1 MRPAA
6 SMTTWRG
13 LVLCALALAVVL
25 VAWASTDTAPLMT
38 TTAPST
44 RPQPSAAPTVLL
56 PSLWAQA
63 LVVMVVLVAGVL
75 ACLVAWRLVRFLLAH
90 LQGLQPVAVDT
101 PAEGC
106 GPDLAL
112 LSPSRRH
119 GRWRHCGTEARPTP
133 LWRPGWRWSETSRRS
148 VWGPGPTRPPPS
160 WSCGC
165 GRSDKYR
172 PRRLRISPPSTARP
186 VSPPTR

>member
-56 PSLWAQA
+56 PSLWARA

-112 LSPSRRH
+112 LSPSQAARQVEALRH
-119 GRWRHCGTEARPTP
+119 GSPANAIVAAWMALERDVTQVGVGTRPH
-133 LWRPGWRWSETSRRS
+133 ETSTEL
-148 VWGPGPTRPPPS
+148 V
-160 WSCGC
+160 
-165 GRSDKYR
+165 
-172 PRRLRISPPSTARP
+172 LRVRAQR
-186 VSPPTR
+186 

>member
-56 PSLWAQA
+56 PSLQPIAPPEPLAGTGTSWWALA

-112 LSPSRRH
+112 LSPSQAARQVEALRHASRPAAVWRRYM
-119 GRWRHCGTEARPTP
+119 P
-133 LWRPGWRWSETSRRS
+133 L
-148 VWGPGPTRPPPS
+148 
-160 WSCGC
+160 
-165 GRSDKYR
+165 
-172 PRRLRISPPSTARP
+172 
-186 VSPPTR
+186 

>member
-63 LVVMVVLVAGVL
+63 LVVMVVLVAGLPVWWPGGLCVSSSHTCRVSSRLPLTRRPRDAVL
-75 ACLVAWRLVRFLLAH
+75 
-90 LQGLQPVAVDT
+90 T
-101 PAEGC
+101 
-106 GPDLAL
+106 
-112 LSPSRRH
+112 SPS
-119 GRWRHCGTEARPTP
+119 
-133 LWRPGWRWSETSRRS
+133 
-148 VWGPGPTRPPPS
+148 
-160 WSCGC
+160 
-165 GRSDKYR
+165 
-172 PRRLRISPPSTARP
+172 
-186 VSPPTR
+186 